1 MATAAVVSK
10 LAGNWGIS
18 VGQKSG
24 ADDIDF
30 SPKSIASGSK
40 TTFKFTSLWNCA
52 STDNGTYKADLPMHR
67 MRMALRLSPI
77 PRLRRVLPHEWG
89 RVIGLAAPHGAI
101 GASSP

>member
-24 ADDIDF
+24 AENIDF
-30 SPKSIASGSK
+30 SPKSIDSGSK
-40 TTFKFTSLWNCA
+40 ATFKFTTPWNC
-52 STDNGTYKADLPMHR
+52 TNNGGNTYKADLPMHR